1 MNEKTLREKWQNWCG
16 THNLP
21 YHRFAADWWL
31 LKMAEQKKELVE
43 RVEALK
49 ANDDEL
55 GLGKERDKALN
66 DAIDEITKK

>member
-1 MNEKTLREKWQNWCG
+1 MNEKILREQWQNWCG

-49 ANDDEL
+49 
-55 GLGKERDKALN
+55 
-66 DAIDEITKK
+66 TKIEVQKTNQTNR